1 LSYLSI
7 IPGSTLTTIK
17 QNIHKTRKK
26 SKYYHHTTTT
36 MMIMNMKI
44 TAALLTTF
52 VAIAAADEG
61 SCKTIYEIVCD
72 TDGLENFCGLI
83 QSTNIE
89 DKINKENDSL
99 TVFAPTNNAISS
111 ISDVVMGDEDELR
124 DILLFHIHD
133 GALFMDNVDC
143 DAGQNLLR
151 MTSGRDSRTICD
163 EFVPIWQKGGG
174 NSDDNKP
181 AILSKDIEA
190 CNGVVHII
198 DTVSSLFNNF

>member
-1 LSYLSI
+1 
-7 IPGSTLTTIK
+7 
-17 QNIHKTRKK
+17 
-26 SKYYHHTTTT
+26 
-36 MMIMNMKI
+36 MIMNMKI

-52 VAIAAADEG
+52 VAVVAADEG
-61 SCKTIYEIVCD
+61 SCRTINEIVCD

-89 DKINKENDSL
+89 DELNNENDSL
-99 TVFAPTNNAISS
+99 TVFAPTNDAISS
-111 ISDVVMGDEDELR
+111 VSNVVMGDEEQLR
-124 DILLFHIHD
+124 DILLFHIHK
-133 GALFMDNVDC
+133 GALFMDSVDC
-143 DAGQNLLR
+143 DAGQNILR

-181 AILSKDIEA
+181 TILSKDISA

-198 DTVSSLFNNF
+198 DTVSSLLSILN

>member
-1 LSYLSI
+1 
-7 IPGSTLTTIK
+7 
-17 QNIHKTRKK
+17 
-26 SKYYHHTTTT
+26 

-52 VAIAAADEG
+52 FAVVAADEG

-181 AILSKDIEA
+181 TILSKDIEA
-190 CNGVVHII
+190 CNGVFHII
-198 DTVSSLFNNF
+198 DTVNSLFSNF